1 MFIDEV
7 VMEVTAGRG
16 GDGCMAFLREKFV
29 PMGGPNGGNGG
40 KGADIIFKAD
50 EGLKTLVDLR
60 YLKTVKG
67 DSGLNGE
74 GKNKNG
80 KFAEDKIIKVPVGTT
95 IKDYDSNLVIAD
107 LTKHGEEVI
116 VAYGGK
122 GGRGNVT
129 LATRNNP
136 CPSFAER
143 GEPGEVR
150 KIKVELRMLADVGL
164 VGMPSVGKSTLLSMI
179 TNANPKIASYHFTT
193 LSPNLGVVTTKDRY
207 NYVIADLPGLI
218 EGASTGTGLGHKFL
232 KHIERTKIIAHIID
246 MSASEGRDPYEDYL
260 VIRKELEEFSPKLLN
275 KQEIIIANKMD
286 LPSAKENLNL
296 FKQKINK
303 EAYEISAL
311 NNQNLDTI
319 INVLADLVKNT
330 KSEVLFDEDIQE
342 SHVLYKFKKE
352 KPFTIIKENE
362 HTYIIKGEQV
372 EKIFKMIN
380 FNTEEAIQRFAKK
393 LRNMGVDEELE
404 RLGVEEGDIIRILD
418 YEFEEKN
425 VKFLLNRAKT

>member
-7 VMEVTAGRG
+7 TMEVTAGRG

-50 EGLKTLVDLR
+50 EGLKTLIDLR
-60 YLKTVKG
+60 YLKNVKG
-67 DSGLNGE
+67 DPGLNGE

-80 KFAEDKIIKVPVGTT
+80 KYAIDKIIKVPVGTT
-95 IKDYDSNLVIAD
+95 IKDQDTGLVIAD
-107 LTKHGEEVI
+107 LTKQGEEVI

-129 LATRNNP
+129 LATRSNP

-150 KIKVELRMLADVGL
+150 KIKVELRMIADVGL

-193 LSPNLGVVTTKDRY
+193 LSPNLGVVTTKDKFT
-207 NYVIADLPGLI
+207 YVIADLPGLI
-218 EGASTGTGLGHKFL
+218 EGASEGTGLGHKFL

-246 MSASEGRDPYEDYL
+246 ISSSEGRDPYNDYQI
-260 VIRKELEEFSPKLLN
+260 IRKELENFSPKLLN
-275 KQEIIIANKMD
+275 KQEIIIANKID
-286 LPSAKENLNL
+286 LPNAKENLEI
-296 FKQKINK
+296 FKKKVNK
-303 EAYEISAL
+303 DVYGISAL
-311 NNQNLDTI
+311 NNQKLDTI
-319 INVLADLVKNT
+319 INILAQLVKDT
-330 KSEVLFDEDIQE
+330 KEEILYDEDIQE

-352 KPFTIIKENE
+352 KPFTIIKENNSF
-362 HTYIIKGEQV
+362 IIKGEQV

-380 FNTEEAIQRFAKK
+380 FNTEESISRFAKK
-393 LRNMGVDEELE
+393 LRKMGVDEELE
-404 RLGVEEGDIIRILD
+404 KLGVKEGDIIKILD
-418 YEFEEKN
+418 YEFEYTK
-425 VKFLLNRAKT
+425 

>member
-7 VMEVTAGRG
+7 TMEVEAGRG

-40 KGADIIFKAD
+40 KGSDIIFKAD
-50 EGLKTLVDLR
+50 EGLKTLIDLR
-60 YLKTVKG
+60 YMKNIKG
-67 DSGLNGE
+67 APGLNGE

-80 KFAEDKIIKVPVGTT
+80 SYAENKIIKVPVGTT
-95 IKDYDSNLVIAD
+95 IKDFDTNLVIAD
-107 LTKHGEEVI
+107 LTKHNEEVI

-179 TNANPKIASYHFTT
+179 TNANPKIAAYHFTT
-193 LSPNLGVVTTKDRY
+193 LSPNLGVVTTKD
-207 NYVIADLPGLI
+207 NNFVVADLPGLI
-218 EGASTGTGLGHKFL
+218 EGASEGSGLGHKFL
-232 KHIERTKIIAHIID
+232 KHIERTKIIAHVID

-260 VIRKELEEFSPKLLN
+260 IIRKELETFSPKLLN

-286 LPSAKENLNL
+286 IPSSKDNLIE
-296 FKQKINK
+296 FKKKVNK
-303 EAYEISAL
+303 DIYEISAI

-319 INVLADLVKNT
+319 INVLSELVKNT
-330 KSEVLFDEDIQE
+330 KEEVLYDEEIQE

-352 KPFTIIKENE
+352 KPFTIIKDGNDF
-362 HTYIIKGEQV
+362 IIKGEQV

-380 FNTEEAIQRFAKK
+380 FNTEESISRFAKK

-404 RLGVEEGDIIRILD
+404 KMGVQEGDTIKILD
-418 YEFEEKN
+418 YEFEYTK
-425 VKFLLNRAKT
+425 

>member
-7 VMEVTAGRG
+7 VMEVEAGRG

-60 YLKTVKG
+60 YMKNIKG
-67 DSGLNGE
+67 AAGLNGE

-80 KFAEDKIIKVPVGTT
+80 SYATNKIIKVPVGTT
-95 IKDYDSNLVIAD
+95 VKDFDTNLVIAD
-107 LTKHGEEVI
+107 LTKHNEEVV

-129 LATRNNP
+129 LATRSNP

-143 GEPGEVR
+143 GEPGEIR

-193 LSPNLGVVTTKDRY
+193 LSPNLGVVSTKDN
-207 NYVIADLPGLI
+207 NYVVADLPGLI
-218 EGASTGTGLGHKFL
+218 EGASEGSGLGHKFL

-246 MSASEGRDPYEDYL
+246 MSASEGRDPYEDYQI
-260 VIRKELEEFSPKLLN
+260 IRKELETFSPKLLN

-286 LPSAKENLNL
+286 IPSSKENLEK
-296 FKQKINK
+296 FKKKVDK
-303 EAYEISAL
+303 EIYEISAI

-319 INVLADLVKNT
+319 INVLSELVKNT
-330 KSEVLFDEDIQE
+330 KEEILYDEEVQE
-342 SHVLYKFKKE
+342 KHVLYKFKKE
-352 KPFTIIKENE
+352 KPFTIIKDGNDF
-362 HTYIIKGEQV
+362 IIKGEQV

-380 FNTEEAIQRFAKK
+380 FNTEEAISRFAKK

-404 RLGVEEGDIIRILD
+404 KMGVKEGDIIKILD
-418 YEFEEKN
+418 YEFEYTK
-425 VKFLLNRAKT
+425 

>member
-29 PMGGPNGGNGG
+29 PMGGPNGGSGG
-40 KGADIIFKAD
+40 KGANIVFEAD
-50 EGLKTLVDLR
+50 EGLKTLIDLR
-60 YLKTVKG
+60 YLKNVKG
-67 DSGLNGE
+67 AAGLNGE

-80 KFAEDKIIKVPVGTT
+80 KSAEDKIIKVPVGTT
-95 IKDYDSNLVIAD
+95 IKDFENNFIIAD
-107 LTKHGEEVI
+107 LTKHNEEVV

-143 GEPGEVR
+143 GEPGETR

-164 VGMPSVGKSTLLSMI
+164 VGMPSVGKSTILSMI

-193 LSPNLGVVTTKDRY
+193 LSPNLGVVTTKEKF

-218 EGASTGTGLGHKFL
+218 EGAGDGAGLGHKFL

-260 VIRKELEEFSPKLLN
+260 IIRKELEKFSPKLLN
-275 KQEIIIANKMD
+275 KKEVIIANKMD
-286 LPSAKENLNL
+286 LPSARENLIN
-296 FKQKINK
+296 FKKKINQ
-303 EAYEISAL
+303 EVYEISAI

-319 INVLADLVKNT
+319 INVLGKLVKEIPNET
-330 KSEVLFDEDIQE
+330 LYEEDSQE
-342 SHVLYKFKKE
+342 SHVLYKFKTE
-352 KPFTIIKENE
+352 KPFTIIKED
-362 HTYIIKGEQV
+362 HVFIIKGEKV

-380 FNTEEAIQRFAKK
+380 FNTEEAISRFAKK

-404 RLGVEEGDIIRILD
+404 KLGVEEGDIIRILD
-418 YEFEEKN
+418 YEFEYTK
-425 VKFLLNRAKT
+425 

>member
-7 VMEVTAGRG
+7 VMEVEAGRG

-50 EGLKTLVDLR
+50 EGLRTLLDLR
-60 YLKTVKG
+60 YQKKIKG
-67 DSGLNGE
+67 NPGLNGE

-80 KFAEDKIIKVPVGTT
+80 SYAEDKVIKVPVGTT
-95 IKDYDSNLVIAD
+95 IKDYDTGMIIAD
-107 LTKHGEEVI
+107 LTNHNEEVI

-150 KIKVELRMLADVGL
+150 KIKVELRMIADMGL
-164 VGMPSVGKSTLLSMI
+164 VGLPSVGKSTLLSMI
-179 TNANPKIASYHFTT
+179 TNANPKIAAYHFTT
-193 LSPNLGVVTTKDRY
+193 LSPNLGVVETKD
-207 NYVIADLPGLI
+207 NNFVIADLPGLI
-218 EGASTGTGLGHKFL
+218 EGASEGVGLGHKFL
-232 KHIERTKIIAHIID
+232 KHVERTKIIAHVID
-246 MSASEGRDPYEDYL
+246 MSASEGRDPYEDYQ
-260 VIRKELEEFSPKLLN
+260 VIRKELKEFSPKLLD

-286 LPSAKENLNL
+286 LPNAKENLNK
-296 FKQKINK
+296 FKEKVNK
-303 EAYEISAL
+303 EVYEISAL
-311 NNQNLDTI
+311 NNQNLDKL
-319 INVLADLVKNT
+319 INALSELVKNT
-330 KSEVLFDEDIQE
+330 KEEVLYNEEIQE

-362 HTYIIKGEQV
+362 HTYIVKGDKV
-372 EKIFKMIN
+372 EKIFKMMN
-380 FNTEEAIQRFAKK
+380 FNTEEAISRFAKK

-404 RLGVEEGDIIRILD
+404 KMGIEEGDIIKILD
-418 YEFEEKN
+418 YEFEYT
-425 VKFLLNRAKT
+425 R

>member
-7 VMEVTAGRG
+7 VMEVEAGRG

-60 YLKTVKG
+60 YMKNIKG
-67 DSGLNGE
+67 APGLNGE
-74 GKNKNG
+74 GKNKSG
-80 KFAEDKIIKVPVGTT
+80 SYAENKIIKVPVGTT
-95 IKDYDSNLVIAD
+95 VKDFDTNLVIAD
-107 LTKHGEEVI
+107 LTKHNEEVI

-129 LATRNNP
+129 LATRSNP

-179 TNANPKIASYHFTT
+179 TNANPKIAAYHFTT
-193 LSPNLGVVTTKDRY
+193 LSPNLGVVSTKD
-207 NYVIADLPGLI
+207 NNFVVADLPGLI
-218 EGASTGTGLGHKFL
+218 EGASEGSGLGHKFL

-246 MSASEGRDPYEDYL
+246 MSASEGRDPYEDYQI
-260 VIRKELEEFSPKLLN
+260 IRKELETFSPKLLN

-286 LPSAKENLNL
+286 LPQSQENLKE
-296 FKQKINK
+296 FKKKIDK
-303 EAYEISAL
+303 EIYEISAI
-311 NNQNLDTI
+311 NNQNLDTM
-319 INVLADLVKNT
+319 INALSELVKNT
-330 KSEVLFDEDIQE
+330 KEEILYDESIQE
-342 SHVLYKFKKE
+342 KHVLYKFKKE
-352 KPFTIIKENE
+352 KPFTIIKDGNDF
-362 HTYIIKGEQV
+362 IIKGEQV

-380 FNTEEAIQRFAKK
+380 FNTEEAISRFAKK
-393 LRNMGVDEELE
+393 LRTMGVDEELE
-404 RLGVEEGDIIRILD
+404 KMGVKEGDIIKILD
-418 YEFEEKN
+418 YEFEYTK
-425 VKFLLNRAKT
+425 

>member
-7 VMEVTAGRG
+7 VMEVEAGHG
-16 GDGCMAFLREKFV
+16 GDGCMAFLREKYV

-40 KGADIIFKAD
+40 KGASIIFKAD
-50 EGLKTLVDLR
+50 EGLKTLIDLR
-60 YLKTVKG
+60 YMKNIKG
-67 DSGLNGE
+67 APGKNGE

-80 KFAEDKIIKVPVGTT
+80 SYAEDKIIKVPVGTT
-95 IKDYDSNLVIAD
+95 IKDFDTNLVIAD
-107 LTKHGEEVI
+107 LTKHNEEVI

-129 LATRNNP
+129 LASRNNP

-179 TNANPKIASYHFTT
+179 TNATPKIAAYHFTT
-193 LSPNLGVVTTKDRY
+193 LSPNLGVVSTKD
-207 NYVIADLPGLI
+207 NNFVVADLPGLI
-218 EGASTGTGLGHKFL
+218 EGASDGSGLGHKFL

-260 VIRKELEEFSPKLLN
+260 IIRKELETFSPKLLN

-286 LPSAKENLNL
+286 IESSKDNLIEFKKKVDKE
-296 FKQKINK
+296 I
-303 EAYEISAL
+303 YEISAI

-319 INVLADLVKNT
+319 INVLSELVKNT
-330 KSEVLFDEDIQE
+330 KEEVLYDESIQE
-342 SHVLYKFKKE
+342 KHVLYKFKKE
-352 KPFTIIKENE
+352 KPFTIIKESSNV
-362 HTYIIKGEQV
+362 YNIKGEQV

-380 FNTEEAIQRFAKK
+380 FNTEEAISRFAKK
-393 LRNMGVDEELE
+393 LRTMGVDEELE
-404 RLGVEEGDIIRILD
+404 KLGVQEGDIIKILD
-418 YEFEEKN
+418 YEFEYTK
-425 VKFLLNRAKT
+425 